1 MAKRYFKGTTNYEW
15 LSAGN
20 WYTNPQ
26 CTIKAGSLPT
36 IADDVFVLSDA
47 TETLRNS
54 SDVLY
59 YNSLSASNSRMYFYK
74 FSNASFNIGVTV
86 SAIFTG
92 NSIFGG
98 SSLSALSCYFFD
110 NSYTAGTGYQ
120 AYESY
125 TVKPYFFNT
134 NIYLYNNSSFLSNSN
149 NCNFYLY
156 NNSSISTGIAFGDTN
171 VYSTNN
177 IVLQN
182 NIASFNDNSLKNS
195 QDTSFNSYNS
205 IINVNQNAQ
214 FQISNT
220 YSTSSIFIFNNNSK
234 ILSNEYIGNTF
245 NNSTIYINLTNFN
258 TFNNWALSLS
268 NKSKII
274 FNSPQFTT
282 GTLTVTGNQTL
293 NMTGSFDT
301 DVINCAFTTNT
312 SLPLTAINFN
322 NNSNYSNFFNFFNNT
337 TSLKINFYDNS
348 YNNGYLVNN
357 SFYGNTYNNGSVV
370 NAYFYNSSYNTGQV
384 GNGTFYGNSY
394 NSGYV
399 NLTGV
404 FNENSSNRFAVN
416 DIIFNDNS
424 YSQTD
429 TVYDTLLYNNRISKG
444 IKNTNI
450 LGLVSND
457 NTNSIIKNANTFSNF
472 SFPTTINYLSSNID
486 KQNLNVVQSNL
497 IFNID
502 LGNTYCYFRGKN
514 AKITVYDISGKGND
528 YKLLNPIGQFY
539 SISDLPYSRNN
550 GGYALFQKEGR
561 SEFYNIN
568 NPILTVSSVDIW
580 FNAKRTYYNYNY
592 STLIKAH
599 SSFENYNGREP
610 EWSIYAMDKT
620 NMKFA
625 PAYWRNVINIPMSS
639 FNDKWVNC
647 TMVRNSADFCC
658 VYLNGVFNSRISV
671 TGATLTNN
679 QPIALDGS
687 NASFWDNGGIPKIAA
702 VKVYDKNLTAEEV
715 LQNYNALKS
724 RFV

>member
-74 FSNASFNIGVTV
+74 WSSASFNIGVTV

-120 AYESY
+120 EYNSY
-125 TVKPYFFNT
+125 VTNPTFFNT
-134 NIYLYNNSSFLSNSN
+134 NIYLYNNSSFRANSD

-156 NNSSISTGIAFGDTN
+156 NNSSITTGYAPPDFAVYGGNN
-171 VYSTNN
+171 V
-177 IVLQN
+177 VLRN
-182 NIASFNDNSLKNS
+182 NIASFNDNSSKNS
-195 QDTSFNSYNS
+195 SDTNFNSYNS
-205 IINVNQNAQ
+205 IINVNQDAQ
-214 FQISNT
+214 FNTVNT

-234 ILSNEYIGNTF
+234 ILNSYLGNYF
-245 NNSTIYINLTNFN
+245 DNSTIYINLTNFN
-258 TFNNWALSLS
+258 NFNNCAFALS

-301 DVINCAFTTNT
+301 DVINCAFTSNT
-312 SLPLTAINFN
+312 SLPLTAINFI
-322 NNSNYSNFFNFFNNT
+322 NNSNYSNFFNNT
-337 TSLKINFYDNS
+337 TSLKLNFYDNS
-348 YNNGYLVNN
+348 YNNGYLLNN

-370 NAYFYNSSYNTGQV
+370 NAYFYNSAYNTGQV

-429 TVYDTLLYNNRISKG
+429 TVYDTLLYDNRKSKG

-457 NTNSIIKNANTFSNF
+457 NTNSIIKNANTIGRN
-472 SFPTTINYLSSNID
+472 
-486 KQNLNVVQSNL
+486 
-497 IFNID
+497 
-502 LGNTYCYFRGKN
+502 C
-514 AKITVYDISGKGND
+514 ITFACAG
-528 YKLLNPIGQFY
+528 
-539 SISDLPYSRNN
+539 SI
-550 GGYALFQKEGR
+550 
-561 SEFYNIN
+561 
-568 NPILTVSSVDIW
+568 VDGV
-580 FNAKRTYYNYNY
+580 T
-592 STLIKAH
+592 
-599 SSFENYNGREP
+599 
-610 EWSIYAMDKT
+610 
-620 NMKFA
+620 
-625 PAYWRNVINIPMSS
+625 
-639 FNDKWVNC
+639 
-647 TMVRNSADFCC
+647 FCC
-658 VYLNGVFNSRISV
+658 KNMAI
-671 TGATLTNN
+671 
-679 QPIALDGS
+679 PI
-687 NASFWDNGGIPKIAA
+687 KIGR
-702 VKVYDKNLTAEEV
+702 T
-715 LQNYNALKS
+715 
-724 RFV
+724 